1 MNTDEHRLMASEF
14 PVSNL
19 KFRPCRRWISTIGHA
34 VLCALAVTLSA
45 TAQGPGTGGGIAETL
60 EAIER
65 ARVTTRILYVTAHP
79 DDESS
84 SILTYLARGLHAD
97 VALLSLTRGEG
108 GQNALGPEMAP
119 QLGVI
124 RTEELLRATQQYGAR
139 LYFTRA
145 ADFGYSKTPE
155 ETLRTWGDAVVQD
168 MVAVLLHFRPHII
181 INNWGGVTTGHG
193 HHQAAGLLV
202 PRALQAVTQRDPDW
216 PWQETQVYDLWR
228 GRFGETGRSE
238 NRIELPTD
246 EISPLWGRTYNEIGL
261 EGFVSHR
268 TQGIVGF
275 RSSRFFRGRRT
286 LIPVSGS
293 REQWQIQSLS
303 TRNSNPFP
311 EEWAAEAEAALAQA
325 RTAAEQQKWAEC
337 TRWLAKASLALRTQ
351 LADSLVDVSGKRV
364 IFPQEKNHREFS
376 ARIRRALALAAG
388 LRLEAEADRGELV
401 AGERFTVRVSWQQRA
416 GVPLKLGEAELLLP
430 DGWQLVEKAA
440 EGEREVRFTVEIPT
454 EAKREP
460 AENDWMHPWPTPLV
474 RARIAATVEGYTF
487 AVEEAVTAQR
497 VTSTR
502 VDTLPLTLVPA
513 VTLTPEPRQFVVAQG
528 QPPKAL
534 ELLARVHHYGRAA
547 ADVEVALQAPAG
559 WQASAPLKLKFDGA
573 GDQLV
578 KFTVTPPRNPPA
590 GSYKLEPVARIAAP
604 GAEFRTSLEPL
615 PTLPTRLWSEPAV
628 ANVRVFDVNV
638 PRGLRVGYVAAEN
651 DPIPAAL
658 RQLGIEVTMLDEVT
672 LAFGDLQRFD
682 AIAIGIRAYELRSD
696 LSRVNRRLLDYCAAG
711 GTLVVQYQRDGIWN
725 RLNPAPY
732 PAGMPDDTPRVS
744 LEDAPVRLLEPAH
757 ALLNLPNRITAR
769 DFDGWVQERGLYFW
783 GQFDARY
790 TPLLG
795 MNDPGEKETT
805 GSLVVAQHGRGTY
818 VYTGLSFFRQLP
830 EGVPGAYRL
839 FVNLLSQ
846 SKKP

>member
-1 MNTDEHRLMASEF
+1 MAGELGCSSFEF
-14 PVSNL
+14 PFL
-19 KFRPCRRWISTIGHA
+19 LRMTAMFRVAA
-34 VLCALAVTLSA
+34 VCLLVFASGSK
-45 TAQGPGTGGGIAETL
+45 AQGPVAGAGLAETL

-119 QLGVI
+119 QLGMI
-124 RTEELLRATQQYGAR
+124 RTEELLRATQQYGVR

-155 ETLRTWGDAVVQD
+155 ETLRVWGDAVMED
-168 MVAVLLHFRPHII
+168 MVAVLLHFRPQVI
-181 INNWGGVTTGHG
+181 INNWGGVTSGHG
-193 HHQAAGLLV
+193 HHRAAGLLV
-202 PRALQAVTQRDPDW
+202 PRALEAVAQRDPDW
-216 PWQETQVYDLWR
+216 PWRETQVYDLWR
-228 GRFGETGRSE
+228 GRFGETGGAK
-238 NRIELPTD
+238 NVIELPTD
-246 EISPLWGRTYNEIGL
+246 EISPLWGRPYNEIGL

-275 RSSRFFRGRRT
+275 RGSRFFRGRRN
-286 LIPVSGS
+286 LIPASDT
-293 REQWQIQSLS
+293 QAKWQIQYL
-303 TRNSNPFP
+303 TTKTSNPFP
-311 EEWAAEAEAALAQA
+311 EEWSAEAERAIAAARAAAQ
-325 RTAAEQQKWAEC
+325 QQNWAEC
-337 TRWLAKASLALRTQ
+337 ATHLAQASLALRTH
-351 LADSLVDVSGKRV
+351 LADSLVDVSGKPTM
-364 IFPQEKNHREFS
+364 FPQEKNHREFS
-376 ARIRRALALAAG
+376 RRIQRALALTTG

-401 AGERFTVRVSWQQRA
+401 AGERFTVRLNWQHRA
-416 GVPLKLGEAELLLP
+416 ELKLKLDEPKLLLP
-430 DGWQLVEKAA
+430 EGWQVMEKTVD
-440 EGEREVRFTVEIPT
+440 GERGGMRFTVQVPPD
-454 EAKREP
+454 AKQQP
-460 AENDWMHPWPTPLV
+460 AENEWMHPWPRALV
-474 RARIAATVEGYTF
+474 RARMRATIEGYTF
-487 AVEEAVTAQR
+487 TVEEDVTAQQ

-502 VDTLPLTLVPA
+502 ADTLPLTLVPA

-534 ELLARVHHYGRAA
+534 ELLTRVHHYGHVA

-559 WQASAPLKLKFDGA
+559 WQASAAIKLKFGGP

-590 GSYKLEPVARIAAP
+590 GSYRLEPVARIAAT

-628 ANVRVFDVNV
+628 ASVRVFDVNV
-638 PRGLRVGYVAAEN
+638 PRGLRVGYLAAEN

-658 RQLGIEVTMLDEVT
+658 RQLGIEVVMLDEVA
-672 LAFGDLQRFD
+672 LAFGDLARFD

-696 LSRVNRRLLDYCAAG
+696 LIRANRRLLDYCAAG

-725 RLNPAPY
+725 RMHPAPY
-732 PAGMPDDTPRVS
+732 PASMPDDTSRVS
-744 LEDAPVRLLEPAH
+744 VEDAPVRMLEPAH

-769 DFDGWVQERGLYFW
+769 DFEGWVQERGLYFW
-783 GQFDARY
+783 GQSDARY
-790 TPLLG
+790 TPLLR

-818 VYTGLSFFRQLP
+818 IYTGLSFFRQLP
-830 EGVPGAYRL
+830 EGVSGAYRL
-839 FVNLLSQ
+839 LVNLLSQ
-846 SKKP
+846 SKRQ